1 MSVSPLLTIGSKAM
15 SASYAALQVTG
26 NNISNSNTVGYSRQS
41 ALLETSIGQFSGS
54 GYFGKGV
61 DVSTVT
67 RAHSDFLTRE
77 AATSQSM
84 AASDAARSGQLQ
96 RLEAVFPTG
105 EAGIGYAA
113 ATAFN
118 AFVDVA
124 NKPQDASAR
133 SVALARVGDLAAL
146 FRNANEQLDA
156 LQAGVTVDLKT
167 SVTSV
172 NGLTRQIASLNQQ
185 IASMQGNSHEPNDL
199 LDKRDLAINELSK
212 YLQVTTIAADDGSL
226 SVFMNGG
233 QRLVLGSESAT
244 LAAVPD
250 AFDPSKV
257 QLGITEA
264 GQARAF
270 PPGFVTGGS
279 IAGLLRFQNSDL
291 PDARNLL
298 GQMAAA
304 ISGRLNQQQ
313 ALGLDLGQPPGSGAP
328 LLSVGLPGVAPASTN
343 AQAGG
348 VPVASYVNGSGVRV
362 PSVSL
367 TIVDSDALRASD
379 YELRSDPSDPAGT
392 YRLTRLSDGVTQSV
406 TSGAVVDGFRV
417 DVATPLPASR
427 DRFLLQP
434 VGPAISNIRRVLDDP
449 AGIAAASPVTGTVAS
464 GNVGTSAVASLS
476 AVSPTLNANLTATI
490 TFTDDAGGY
499 SYSLVDTTG
508 ALPTTTGT
516 GIWTAGQPIALNGWS
531 LELSGVPRSGDAIGV
546 QKTAFP
552 AGNNGNANALL
563 ALRDVPFVGQQTSA
577 GGVVQPGDTVTD
589 AYAAALA
596 NVGVRVQSAKLSED
610 QSASIAAD
618 AKMAQASLTGVNLD
632 EEAARLIQFQQS
644 YQAAARMLQVA
655 QSLFDTLLQTTG

>member
-41 ALLETSIGQFSGS
+41 AMLETSLGQFSGS

-61 DVSTVT
+61 DVTTVT

-84 AASDAARSGQLQ
+84 AAGDAARSEQLQ

-105 EAGIGYAA
+105 EAGVGYAA

-146 FRNANEQLDA
+146 FRTADEQLNA
-156 LQAGVTVDLKT
+156 LQAGVTIDLKT
-167 SVTSV
+167 SVTSI
-172 NGLTRQIASLNQQ
+172 NGLTRQIAGLNQQ
-185 IASMQGNSHEPNDL
+185 IASMQGNGHEPNDL

-212 YLQVTTIAADDGSL
+212 YLQVSTIAADDGSL

-233 QRLVLGSESAT
+233 QRLVLGGEAST

-250 AFDPSKV
+250 AYDPAKV

-264 GQARAF
+264 GQTRAL
-270 PPGFVTGGS
+270 PSGFVTGGS
-279 IAGLLRFQNSDL
+279 VAGLLRFQNSDL

-328 LLSVGLPGVAPASTN
+328 LLSVGSPGVSPASTN

-348 VPVASYVNGSGVRV
+348 VAVASYINGSGVRV

-379 YELRSDPSDPAGT
+379 YELRSDPADPAGT
-392 YRLTRLSDGVTQSV
+392 YRLTRLSDGTSQSV
-406 TSGAVVDGFRV
+406 VSGAVVDGFRV
-417 DVATPLPASR
+417 DVATPLPVAR

-434 VGPAISNIRRVLDDP
+434 VAPAISHIRRVLDDP
-449 AGIAAASPVTGTVAS
+449 AGLAAASPVTATVA
-464 GNVGTSAVASLS
+464 NANTGTAAVASLS
-476 AVSPTLNANLTATI
+476 AVSTSLNPNLTATI

-499 SYSLVDTTG
+499 SYSMVDSTG
-508 ALPTTTGT
+508 ALPTTSGTGT
-516 GIWTAGQPIALNGWS
+516 WTAGQPIKLNGWS
-531 LELSGVPRSGDAIGV
+531 MELSGVPRSGDVIGV

-563 ALRDVPFVGQQTSA
+563 ALRDVPFVGQQTLA
-577 GGVVQPGDTVTD
+577 GGVIQTGDTVTD

-596 NVGVRVQSAKLSED
+596 KVGVRVQSTKFSAD

-618 AKMAQASLTGVNLD
+618 AKLAQSSATGVNLD

-655 QSLFDTLLQTTG
+655 QSLFDTLLQAAG

>member
-41 ALLETSIGQFSGS
+41 AMLETSVGQFSGS

-84 AASDAARSGQLQ
+84 AAADATRSEQLQ

-118 AFVDVA
+118 TFVDVA

-146 FRNANEQLDA
+146 FRTANEQLNA

-167 SVTSV
+167 AVTSV
-172 NGLTRQIASLNQQ
+172 NGLTRQIADLNEQ
-185 IASMQGNSHEPNDL
+185 IASMQGNSHDPNDL
-199 LDKRDLAINELSK
+199 LDKRDVAINELSK
-212 YLQVTTIAADDGSL
+212 YLQVSTIAADDGSL

-233 QRLVLGSESAT
+233 QRLVLGGQATT

-250 AFDPSKV
+250 AYDPAKV

-264 GQARAF
+264 GQTRTL

-279 IAGLLRFQNSDL
+279 VAGLLRFQNSDL

-313 ALGLDLGQPPGSGAP
+313 ALGLDLGQPPASGSP
-328 LLSVGLPGVAPASTN
+328 LLSVGSPGVSPASTN

-348 VPVASYVNGSGVRV
+348 VAVASYINGSGVRV

-379 YELRSDPSDPAGT
+379 YDLRSDPADPAGT
-392 YRLTRLSDGVTQSV
+392 YRLTRLSDGTSQSV
-406 TSGAVVDGFRV
+406 VSGAVVDGFRV
-417 DVATPLPASR
+417 DVATPLPVAR

-434 VGPAISNIRRVLDDP
+434 VARAISHIRRVLDDP
-449 AGIAAASPVTGTVAS
+449 AGLAAASPVTATVA
-464 GNVGTSAVASLS
+464 NANTGTAAVASLS
-476 AVSPTLNANLTATI
+476 AISPSLNPNLTAAI

-499 SYSLVDTTG
+499 SYSLVDSTG
-508 ALPTTTGT
+508 ALPTTSGTGT
-516 GIWTAGQPIALNGWS
+516 WIAGQPVKLNGWS
-531 LELSGVPRSGDAIGV
+531 MELSGVPRSGDVIGV

-563 ALRDVPFVGQQTSA
+563 ALRDVPFVGQQTLA
-577 GGVVQPGDTVTD
+577 GGVIQPGDTVTD

-596 NVGVRVQSAKLSED
+596 KVGVRVQSAKLSAD

-618 AKMAQASLTGVNLD
+618 AKMAQTSKMGVNLD

-644 YQAAARMLQVA
+644 YQAAARMLQIA
-655 QSLFDTLLQTTG
+655 QTLFDTLLQAGV

>member
-26 NNISNSNTVGYSRQS
+26 NNISNSNTIGYSRQN
-41 ALLETSIGQFSGS
+41 AMLETSLGQFSGS

-61 DVSTVT
+61 DVTTVT

-77 AATSQSM
+77 AANSQSM
-84 AASDAARSGQLQ
+84 AAGDAARSEQLQ

-146 FRNANEQLDA
+146 FRNADEQLNT
-156 LQAGVTVDLKT
+156 LQAGVTTDLKT
-167 SVTSV
+167 SVASI
-172 NGLTRQIASLNQQ
+172 NGLTRQIAGLNAQ
-185 IASMQGNSHEPNDL
+185 IAAMQGNGHEPNDL

-212 YLQVTTIAADDGSL
+212 YLQVSTIAADDGSL

-233 QRLVLGSESAT
+233 QRLVLGAEATT
-244 LAAVPD
+244 LAAVRD
-250 AFDPSKV
+250 GYDPAKV

-264 GQARAF
+264 GQTRAF
-270 PPGFVTGGS
+270 PAGFVSGGS
-279 IAGLLRFQNSDL
+279 VAGLLRFQNSDL

-298 GQMAAA
+298 GQMATA

-313 ALGLDLGQPPGSGAP
+313 ALGLDLGQPPGAGAP
-328 LLSVGLPGVAPASTN
+328 LLSVGSPGVSPASTN

-348 VPVASYVNGSGVRV
+348 VAVASYINGSGVRV

-379 YELRSDPSDPAGT
+379 YELRVDPADPAGT
-392 YRLTRLSDGVTQSV
+392 YRLTRLSDGTTQSV
-406 TSGAVVDGFRV
+406 VSGAVVDGFRV
-417 DVATPLPASR
+417 DVATPLPVNR

-434 VGPAISNIRRVLDDP
+434 VSPAISHIRRVLDDP
-449 AGIAAASPVTGTVAS
+449 AGLAAASPVTATVA
-464 GNVGTSAVASLS
+464 NANTGTAAVASLS
-476 AVSPTLNANLTATI
+476 AVNTSLNPNLTATI

-508 ALPTTTGT
+508 ALPTTSGTGT
-516 GIWTAGQPIALNGWS
+516 WSAGQPIKLNGWS
-531 LELSGVPRSGDAIGV
+531 MELSGVPRSGDAIDV

-563 ALRDVPFVGQQTSA
+563 ALRDVPFVGQQTLA
-577 GGVVQPGDTVTD
+577 GGVIQPGDTVTD

-596 NVGVRVQSAKLSED
+596 KVGVRVQSAKFSAD
-610 QSASIAAD
+610 QSASVAAD
-618 AKMAQASLTGVNLD
+618 AKLAQSSATGVNLD

-655 QSLFDTLLQTTG
+655 QSLFDTLLQAAG

>member
-41 ALLETSIGQFSGS
+41 AMLETSLGQFSGS

-61 DVSTVT
+61 DVTTVT

-84 AASDAARSGQLQ
+84 AAGDAARSEQLQ

-105 EAGIGYAA
+105 EAGVGYAA

-146 FRNANEQLDA
+146 FRTADEQLNA
-156 LQAGVTVDLKT
+156 LQAGVTIDLKT
-167 SVTSV
+167 SVTSI
-172 NGLTRQIASLNQQ
+172 NGLTRQIAGLNQQ
-185 IASMQGNSHEPNDL
+185 IASMQGNGHEPNDL

-212 YLQVTTIAADDGSL
+212 YLQVSTIAADDGSL

-233 QRLVLGSESAT
+233 QRLVLGGEAST

-250 AFDPSKV
+250 AYDPAKV

-264 GQARAF
+264 GQTRAL
-270 PPGFVTGGS
+270 PSGFVTGGS
-279 IAGLLRFQNSDL
+279 VAGLLRFQNSDL

-328 LLSVGLPGVAPASTN
+328 QLSVGSPGVSPASTN

-348 VPVASYVNGSGVRV
+348 VAVASYINGSGVRV

-379 YELRSDPSDPAGT
+379 YELRSDPADPAGT
-392 YRLTRLSDGVTQSV
+392 YRLTRLSDGTSQSV
-406 TSGAVVDGFRV
+406 VSGAVVDGFRV
-417 DVATPLPASR
+417 DVATPLPVAR

-434 VGPAISNIRRVLDDP
+434 VAPAISHIRRMLDDP
-449 AGIAAASPVTGTVAS
+449 AGLAAASPVTATVA
-464 GNVGTSAVASLS
+464 NANTGTAAVASLS
-476 AVSPTLNANLTATI
+476 AVSTSLNPNLTATI

-499 SYSLVDTTG
+499 SYSLVDSTG
-508 ALPTTTGT
+508 ALPTTSGTGT
-516 GIWTAGQPIALNGWS
+516 WTAGQPIKLNGWS
-531 LELSGVPRSGDAIGV
+531 MELSGVPRSGDVIGV

-563 ALRDVPFVGQQTSA
+563 ALRDVPFVGQQTLA
-577 GGVVQPGDTVTD
+577 GGVIQTGDTVTD

-596 NVGVRVQSAKLSED
+596 KVGVRVQSAKFSAD

-618 AKMAQASLTGVNLD
+618 AKLAQSSATGVNLD

-655 QSLFDTLLQTTG
+655 QSLFDTLLQAAG

>member
-41 ALLETSIGQFSGS
+41 ALLETSLGQFSGS

-61 DVSTVT
+61 DVTTVT

-84 AASDAARSGQLQ
+84 AAGDAARSEQLQ

-146 FRNANEQLDA
+146 FRTADEQLNA
-156 LQAGVTVDLKT
+156 LQAGVTIDLKT
-167 SVTSV
+167 SVTSI
-172 NGLTRQIASLNQQ
+172 NGLTRQIAGLNQQ
-185 IASMQGNSHEPNDL
+185 IASMQGNGHEPNDL

-212 YLQVTTIAADDGSL
+212 YLQVSTIAADDGSL
-226 SVFMNGG
+226 SVFLNGG
-233 QRLVLGSESAT
+233 QRLVLGGEST
-244 LAAVPD
+244 MLAAVPD
-250 AFDPSKV
+250 AYDPAKV

-264 GQARAF
+264 GRTRAL
-270 PPGFVTGGS
+270 PAAFVTGGS
-279 IAGLLRFQNSDL
+279 VAGLLRFQNSDL

-348 VPVASYVNGSGVRV
+348 VAVASYINGSGVRV

-367 TIVDSDALRASD
+367 TIVDADALRASD
-379 YELRSDPSDPAGT
+379 YELRSDPADPAGT
-392 YRLTRLSDGVTQSV
+392 YRLSRLSDGTTQSIV
-406 TSGAVVDGFRV
+406 SGAVVDGFRV
-417 DVATPLPASR
+417 DVATPLPAAR

-434 VGPAISNIRRVLDDP
+434 VAPAISSIRRVLDDP
-449 AGIAAASPVTGTVAS
+449 AGLAAASPVTATVA
-464 GNVGTSAVASLS
+464 NANTGTAAVASLS
-476 AVSPTLNANLTATI
+476 AVSTSLNPNLTATI

-508 ALPTTTGT
+508 ALPATSGTGT
-516 GIWTAGQPIALNGWS
+516 WTAGQPVKLNGWS
-531 LELSGVPRSGDAIGV
+531 MELSGVPRSGDVIGV

-563 ALRDVPFVGQQTSA
+563 ALRDVPFVGQQTLAS
-577 GGVVQPGDTVTD
+577 GVIQPGDTVTD

-596 NVGVRVQSAKLSED
+596 KVGVRVQSAKFSAD

-618 AKMAQASLTGVNLD
+618 AKLAQSSATGVNLD

-655 QSLFDTLLQTTG
+655 QSLFDTLLQAAG

>member
-41 ALLETSIGQFSGS
+41 AMLETSLGQFSGS

-61 DVSTVT
+61 DVTTVT

-84 AASDAARSGQLQ
+84 AAGDAARSEQLQ
-96 RLEAVFPTG
+96 RLETVFPTG

-146 FRNANEQLDA
+146 FRTADEQLNA
-156 LQAGVTVDLKT
+156 LQAGVTIDLKT
-167 SVTSV
+167 SVTSI
-172 NGLTRQIASLNQQ
+172 NGLTRQIAGLNQQ
-185 IASMQGNSHEPNDL
+185 IASMQGNGHEPNDL

-212 YLQVTTIAADDGSL
+212 YLQVSTIAADDGSL

-233 QRLVLGSESAT
+233 QRLVLGGEAST

-250 AFDPSKV
+250 AYDPAKV

-264 GQARAF
+264 GQTRAL
-270 PPGFVTGGS
+270 PSGFVTGGS
-279 IAGLLRFQNSDL
+279 VAGLLRFQNSDL

-328 LLSVGLPGVAPASTN
+328 LLSVGSPGVSPASTN

-348 VPVASYVNGSGVRV
+348 VAVASYINGSGVRV

-379 YELRSDPSDPAGT
+379 YELRSDPADPAGT
-392 YRLTRLSDGVTQSV
+392 YRLTRLSDGTSQSV
-406 TSGAVVDGFRV
+406 VSGAVVDGFRV
-417 DVATPLPASR
+417 DVATPLPVAR

-434 VGPAISNIRRVLDDP
+434 VAPAISHIRRVLDDP
-449 AGIAAASPVTGTVAS
+449 AGLAAASPVTATVA
-464 GNVGTSAVASLS
+464 NANTGTAAVASLS
-476 AVSPTLNANLTATI
+476 AISPSLNPNLTATI

-508 ALPTTTGT
+508 ALPTTSGTGT
-516 GIWTAGQPIALNGWS
+516 WTAGQPVKLNGWS
-531 LELSGVPRSGDAIGV
+531 MELSGVPRSGDVIGV
-546 QKTAFP
+546 QRTAFP

-563 ALRDVPFVGQQTSA
+563 ALRDVPFVGQQTLA
-577 GGVVQPGDTVTD
+577 GGVIQPGDTVTD

-596 NVGVRVQSAKLSED
+596 KVGVRVQSAKFSAD

-618 AKMAQASLTGVNLD
+618 AKLAQSSATGVNLD

-655 QSLFDTLLQTTG
+655 QSLFDTLLQAAG